1 MNCGVVTTDRGK
13 YFLGIKKNGCVPLS
27 KSSVSVKVEKSLR
40 EIGLTEYE
48 SLAYLALVK
57 SGELTAG
64 EVSESTS
71 IPYSKVYSVL
81 DGLERKGWIEIK
93 GGRPRLYYPRSP
105 VEALRA
111 EQLRQENRFERY
123 REPIVAELQ
132 PLYERREIKE
142 KPEIWIVRGAENIA
156 SNLKEILGRVKRE
169 LSVALHQIP
178 PELFQMVFPSL
189 ELLRDKRVDIRL
201 LTTTKAVTSIQSYLP
216 YIAEV
221 RVRDE
226 MFGGGVV
233 ADGQETLL
241 FLGQDVAEQQNL
253 AIWSDHIGLTMIAKV
268 YFEHLWNTAEPYLA
282 S

>member
-1 MNCGVVTTDRGK
+1 M
-13 YFLGIKKNGCVPLS
+13 S
-27 KSSVSVKVEKSLR
+27 ESMVSVKVEKALR

-81 DGLERKGWIEIK
+81 DSLERKGWIEIK
-93 GGRPRLYYPRSP
+93 GGRPRHYYPRSP

-111 EQLRQENRFERY
+111 ERLRQENRFERY
-123 REPIVAELQ
+123 REIIVAELQ

-142 KPEIWIVRGAENIA
+142 KPEIWIIRGEENIA
-156 SNLKEILGRVKRE
+156 SNINEILGHVKRE
-169 LSVALHQIP
+169 LMVALPQIQ

-189 ELLRDKRVDIRL
+189 EMLRDKRVDILL
-201 LTTTKAVTSIQSYLP
+201 LTTIDALSSVQSYLP
-216 YIAEV
+216 HIAEV

-226 MFGGGVV
+226 MFGGGLVV
-233 ADGQETLL
+233 DGQETLL
-241 FLGQDVAEQQNL
+241 FLSQGVAEQQNL
-253 AIWSDHIGLTMIAKV
+253 AIWSDHVGLTMIAKI
-268 YFEHLWNTAEPYLA
+268 YFEHLWNTAEPYA
-282 S
+282 PS